1 MSIEVIE
8 SSVVDVGVP
17 HLVMVDHDA
26 VVVIDGDEAL
36 VEDPIMEGVEQQP
49 IRCGGFL
56 VGRRCLPRFDVTGD
70 QSVWTLHSG
79 YAACAVVVLQ

>member
-8 SSVVDVGVP
+8 PSVVDVGVP

-36 VEDPIMEGVEQQP
+36 VEGPIMEGVEQQP
-49 IRCGGFL
+49 CSSPNTRPPERSDRQPYFNGSTNPISAIHYCR
-56 VGRRCLPRFDVTGD
+56 T
-70 QSVWTLHSG
+70 TTAH
-79 YAACAVVVLQ
+79 AA

>member
-8 SSVVDVGVP
+8 PSVVDVGVP

-36 VEDPIMEGVEQQP
+36 VEARSWKALSNSPFDAAVFSLGVDAFQ
-49 IRCGGFL
+49 GL
-56 VGRRCLPRFDVTGD
+56 M
-70 QSVWTLHSG
+70 
-79 YAACAVVVLQ
+79 

>member
-8 SSVVDVGVP
+8 PSVVDVGVP

-26 VVVIDGDEAL
+26 VVL
-36 VEDPIMEGVEQQP
+36 VEGPIMEGVEQQP

-70 QSVWTLHSG
+70 Q
-79 YAACAVVVLQ
+79 

>member
-8 SSVVDVGVP
+8 PSVVDVGVP

-26 VVVIDGDEAL
+26 VLVIDGDEAL
-36 VEDPIMEGVEQQP
+36 VEGPIMEGVEQQP

-70 QSVWTLHSG
+70 Q
-79 YAACAVVVLQ
+79 

>member
-8 SSVVDVGVP
+8 PSVVDVGVP

-36 VEDPIMEGVEQQP
+36 VEGPIMEGVEQQP
-49 IRCGGFL
+49 
-56 VGRRCLPRFDVTGD
+56 FD
-70 QSVWTLHSG
+70 
-79 YAACAVVVLQ
+79 AAVFSLGVDAFQGLM

>member
-8 SSVVDVGVP
+8 PSVVDVVVP

-36 VEDPIMEGVEQQP
+36 VEGPIMEGVEQQP
-49 IRCGGFL
+49 IRCDW
-56 VGRRCLPRFDVTGD
+56 R
-70 QSVWTLHSG
+70 SVVWES
-79 YAACAVVVLQ
+79 ACRLCSMCRGSSAIVNCGNRIG